1 MQEVGAVFGY
11 FPNAQK
17 SWLLVKKEFLSD
29 AKRVFSGSGVKITTE
44 GKSYLGAPL
53 GKTCS
58 KESTIGVKVDQGG

>member
-1 MQEVGAVFGY
+1 MGPVFGY

-29 AKRVFSGSGVKITTE
+29 AKNIISGSGVTITTE

-53 GKTCS
+53 GTTCS
-58 KESTIGVKVDQGG
+58 KESIIAAKVDQ